1 MRLNK
6 EGLIVEITDQE
17 VRLLLFSFKRKPG
30 NGQGLSDI
38 ALNKNWV
45 IYERVQLD
53 EGVVAQGLIQQ
64 PQVLSSALRA
74 FLTKQSRKLSKLP
87 VFLALPAQH
96 GFIRHFSL
104 PWIAPHLRAKTLWHL
119 VEEEVP
125 FPEGDKLYD
134 YLTLDESVQENRWH
148 VLILAARDS
157 LAQAYVSPLVQAGLR
172 VQGVGLPIAH
182 LGHTLELEP
191 DEHLVYLNV
200 EQGHIQFVMYHGKI
214 PEIVRTLAVDTDLSD
229 QVAFVRRVL
238 LYYALQQTPGR
249 IRKII
254 ADGEEARM
262 LAARLVEQEV
272 APLWEGAEKPYLTL
286 FSYAEALSAKGKRLN
301 LWREHEQARR
311 KLKRG
316 RAVLALGM
324 ISLVLMSAALIPLIR
339 EKSGLAAEVQVLRV
353 QGERMRQ
360 EQEKQASLTQAWQN
374 VLFHPVPVG
383 ESLKKVQT
391 SISPRVALTDL
402 EYKQGGLNLKGK
414 ASAPGEVEAVMKGL
428 KEIGWGQPILT
439 SYRQE
444 GEIIEFDI
452 STSIS
457 SKK

>member
-1 MRLNK
+1 MNK
-6 EGLIVEITDQE
+6 QGWVVEITDTE
-17 VRLLLFSFKRKPG
+17 VRLLLFSFGKKPENVRG
-30 NGQGLSDI
+30 YSKITPSKNG
-38 ALNKNWV
+38 V
-45 IYERVQLD
+45 IYERIQLD
-53 EGVVAQGLIQQ
+53 EGIVAQGLIQQ
-64 PQVLSSALRA
+64 PDVLSSALRA
-74 FLTKQSRKLSKLP
+74 FLAQQSRKLSKLP

-104 PWIAPHLRAKTLWHL
+104 PWIAPRLRAKTLWHL
-119 VEEEVP
+119 VDEEVP
-125 FPEGDKLYD
+125 FPAGDKLYD

-157 LAQAYVSPLVQAGLR
+157 LVQAFVSPLVQAGLR
-172 VQGVGLPIAH
+172 VMGVGLPLAH
-182 LGHTLELEP
+182 LGHTWELEP

-200 EQGHIQFVMYHGKI
+200 EQGHLQLVLFHGKI
-214 PEIVRTLAVDTDLSD
+214 PEIVRTLAADTDLAE
-229 QVAFVRRVL
+229 QAAFVSRVL
-238 LYYALQQTPGR
+238 LYYAFQQTPGR

-254 ADGEEARM
+254 AGGEEARM

-272 APLWEGAEKPYLTL
+272 APLWEEAEKPYLTL

-301 LWREHEQARR
+301 LWREQEQARR

-324 ISLVLMSAALIPLIR
+324 ISLVLMSAVLIPLTR
-339 EKSGLAAEVQVLRV
+339 EKSGLAAEVQVLRG
-353 QGERMRQ
+353 QGERIRL
-360 EQEKQASLTQAWQN
+360 EQEKQASLSQAWQS

-391 SISPRVALTDL
+391 RITPGVVLTGL
-402 EYKQGGLNLKGK
+402 EYRQGGLNLRGK
-414 ASAPGEVEAVMKGL
+414 ASAPGEVETVMKGL
-428 KEIGWGQPILT
+428 KERGWSQPILT

-444 GEIIEFDI
+444 GESIEFAI